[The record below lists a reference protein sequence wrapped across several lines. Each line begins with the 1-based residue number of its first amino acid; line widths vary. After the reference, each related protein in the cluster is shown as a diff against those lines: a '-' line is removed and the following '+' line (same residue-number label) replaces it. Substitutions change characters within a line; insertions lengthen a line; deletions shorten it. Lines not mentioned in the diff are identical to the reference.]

1 MLLWECQCGS
11 VSVSVG
17 VSILVCQC
25 GSGSVGTS
33 VWGPGSPGVQR
44 VVIILKKDP
53 RSSLRSVLRCLQSS
67 KFQFFRRNHVNRF
80 HC

>member
-1 MLLWECQCGS
+1 MWECQCGS
-11 VSVSVG
+11 VNVG
-17 VSILVCQC
+17 VSIFVCQC

-33 VWGPGSPGVQR
+33 VRRPGEPGVQR

-53 RSSLRSVLRCLQSS
+53 RSSVRSVLRCLQSS
-67 KFQFFRRNHVNRF
+67 KFQNTCEFYRRNHVNGF

>member
-1 MLLWECQCGS
+1 M
-11 VSVSVG
+11 G

-33 VWGPGSPGVQR
+33 VWRPGEPGVQR

-53 RSSLRSVLRCLQSS
+53 WPSPRSVLRCLVSS
-67 KFQFFRRNHVNRF
+67 KFQNASELFRRNHVNGF